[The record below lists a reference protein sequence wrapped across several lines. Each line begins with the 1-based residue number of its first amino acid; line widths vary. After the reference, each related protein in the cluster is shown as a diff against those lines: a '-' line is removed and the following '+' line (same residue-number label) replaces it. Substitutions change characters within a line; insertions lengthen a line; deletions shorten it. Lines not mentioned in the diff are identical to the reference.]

1 MIILYVHKKLENEI
15 IKKIIEYLEYIN
27 FLNF

>member
-1 MIILYVHKKLENEI
+1 MIILYVHKKLENEM
-15 IKKIIEYLEYIN
+15 IKRIIEYLEYIN